1 MLEPGLLRSGKRLN
15 QEMLFAELKL
25 IRPLLISRSKRRD
38 ILLLSFSLKTPR
50 IFLLVLLLLFLS
62 KMRKISLHLLIT
74 RVKMLDQQLLLQLQ
88 LPLNQS
94 LLPQLPLLQ
103 LQLEEDQLQLS
114 HQVEEFSLVH

>member
-1 MLEPGLLRSGKRLN
+1 
-15 QEMLFAELKL
+15 
-25 IRPLLISRSKRRD
+25 
-38 ILLLSFSLKTPR
+38 
-50 IFLLVLLLLFLS
+50 
-62 KMRKISLHLLIT
+62 
-74 RVKMLDQQLLLQLQ
+74 MLDQQLLLQLQ